1 MLSGFYLRIK
11 SGLGKSLTSHTLA
24 LYRLLKIIVFANCTV
39 WEIEKSQR
47 GVFFFFLN
55 LDSGILLFGIFG

>member
-39 WEIEKSQR
+39 WEMEKSQR
-47 GVFFFFLN
+47 GVFFFLN
-55 LDSGILLFGIFG
+55 LDSGILLFGLFG